1 MRRRVIARP
10 GHNKVGD
17 RTARAGAWTARAIE
31 GPARPHPLPQCSAK
45 KVTGRHPSCRGGDG
59 ATVGEPSGRL
69 CGRTRGELHRTDA
82 RTQTEAAPDEQTE
95 MRCRPANQSLITDVL
110 RSVPSSARSIESY
123 RHSRPGRGVDKL
135 HRSWL
140 TWDIRTYGRPP
151 RFGFGSLATSSD
163 GPFRA
168 LLMAVYPSF
177 ASVARQAEVSSTP
190 LATPLKTA
198 PRRRPTDTGRP

>member
-1 MRRRVIARP
+1 VRRRVIARP

-140 TWDIRTYGRPP
+140 TWDIRTYKRAVASGRLREAEADAATKVRACRHAPSAAGASSRAAGRSP
-151 RFGFGSLATSSD
+151 AARRGRGSATRS
-163 GPFRA
+163 G
-168 LLMAVYPSF
+168 
-177 ASVARQAEVSSTP
+177 
-190 LATPLKTA
+190 
-198 PRRRPTDTGRP
+198 RRKS

>member
-140 TWDIRTYGRPP
+140 TWDIRTYGRRSCLSASPSTMAP
-151 RFGFGSLATSSD
+151 AT
-163 GPFRA
+163 
-168 LLMAVYPSF
+168 
-177 ASVARQAEVSSTP
+177 
-190 LATPLKTA
+190 ATLSE
-198 PRRRPTDTGRP
+198 RRPGCIAMAMRASAAACTCSGTPALSRPSIRTSPA